1 MIPNGT
7 PFILPYT
14 VQATVVVH
22 KGTLVGID
30 TATGYLVMLT
40 NVAARRFSGVSEERI
55 DGTSAV
61 DVECNVYKDG
71 AFRFAATSITALMHD
86 APMYVVDNETFD
98 DTTTQSISCGI
109 LVNRL
114 SNTEGWIDIGVAAQ
128 LTANATN
135 IVFADGGAY
144 THVAALTAVQV
155 DAALE
160 ELNLEIDTHI
170 INDGAGGTQDPGA
183 TKEHIA
189 NAVVGWGTGLAF
201 RLQDS
206 GAGIVAMTTCRPN
219 GYTGGIP
226 DVLTAT
232 NTVEA
237 PGAFY
242 CPTAIGAGAAGFG
255 YKTYTQENSGVNT
268 GAAAAEDPVYRGAAG
283 APTLTRP
290 TTTAYTQVIGRVL
303 TVAADGEIQ
312 YDMDDIKYGLHTHT
326 NNAEGGAIPMSLLLH
341 EADVATGWTKNGTP
355 QSCPMQDAELPVA
368 VTVVAAFATL
378 QTVSGH
384 AAGVVVALNGSA
396 LFTIAQNAHVAE
408 DKALSIAVAANTDF
422 DITCNE
428 NIAGAGADL
437 KITLIYYVTP

>member
-7 PFILPYT
+7 PFLLPYT

-30 TATGYLVMLT
+30 TASGYLVMLT
-40 NVAARRFSGVSEERI
+40 NVANRRFSGVSEERI

-71 AFRFAATSITALMHD
+71 AFRFAATSITALMHE

-98 DTTTQSISCGI
+98 DTTTQNISCGV
-109 LVNRL
+109 LVDRI

-144 THVAALTAVQV
+144 THVTALAAVQV

-160 ELNLEIDTHI
+160 ELNLLMDNHI

-189 NAVVGWGTGLAF
+189 NAVVGWGTGLAY

-206 GAGIVAMTTCRPN
+206 GAGVVAMTTCRPN

-237 PGAFY
+237 PAAFY
-242 CPTAIGAGAAGFG
+242 CPSAIGAGAAGFG
-255 YKTYTQENSGVNT
+255 YKVYTQLNSGVNT
-268 GAAAAEDPVYRGAAG
+268 GAGAAQDPVYRGAAG

-312 YDMDDIKYGLHTHT
+312 YDMDDMKIPAHTHAG
-326 NNAEGGAIPMSLLLH
+326 NAEGQLLISNVQLQELTAFTKDGASHTVITQDFESLYACTVVSAYASVTTACSH
-341 EADVATGWTKNGTP
+341 ADGVVLTLNGTALATIANGAKVGEDKTLAINIAAATNFLLAATANAA
-355 QSCPMQDAELPVA
+355 DA
-368 VTVVAAFATL
+368 
-378 QTVSGH
+378 
-384 AAGVVVALNGSA
+384 AAGLSV
-396 LFTIAQNAHVAE
+396 TITYRR
-408 DKALSIAVAANTDF
+408 NT
-422 DITCNE
+422 
-428 NIAGAGADL
+428 
-437 KITLIYYVTP
+437 